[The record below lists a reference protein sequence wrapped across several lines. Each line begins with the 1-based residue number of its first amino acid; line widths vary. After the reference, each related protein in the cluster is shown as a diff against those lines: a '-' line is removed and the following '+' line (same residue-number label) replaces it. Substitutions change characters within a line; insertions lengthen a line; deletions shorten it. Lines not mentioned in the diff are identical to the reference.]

1 LNTGSEGADRATA
14 REIVSVGQLNRAV
27 AGLLERSFP
36 MVWVAGEIS
45 NLTRAASGHWYF
57 SLKDAQ
63 ASVRSVMFRGRNQ
76 HVPFVPANGDRVEV
90 RAQVS
95 LYEARG
101 DFQLNVEQMR
111 EAGAGDLFQQFL
123 RLKARLEAEGLFEA
137 SRKRSL
143 PPQPRCIGIV
153 TSPQAAALR
162 DVLTTLARRAPQV
175 PVVLYPASV
184 QGAQAPAE
192 LRRALAAAAAR
203 AECDVLL
210 LVRGG
215 GAIEDLWAFNDE
227 ALARAIAASPI
238 PVIAGVG
245 HETDFTIADFVA
257 DLRAPT
263 PTGAAMSAVPD
274 RAELLGTLERDRR
287 RLVLAWQRQ
296 LEQREQRLDV
306 ATRLLKPPSLLHA
319 QRAARVEQL
328 ARRLAV
334 AVERAAGERAAG
346 GGGGGAPRRD
356 SAHLSRLN
364 IPSHAPRRRQ
374 ATRRLPQR
382 PCATRARR
390 ARTQRPAV
398 RRSPASLPKPPCAA
412 SRLPSCPTPR
422 RLLPPSLVPPQQQQR
437 SPRRHRPPP
446 PRPPCTAARARH
458 LQTAQ
463 TLRQP
468 SPPRRAQTRRRS
480 DGGARS
486 RPRRRQLSRGRCRGA
501 RALSCGA
508 CGQLARTLL
517 RLLLQRP
524 QRRRP
529 AQ

>member
-1 LNTGSEGADRATA
+1 MNTGSEPADRATT
-14 REIVSVGQLNRAV
+14 REIVTVSQLNRAV
-27 AGLLERSFP
+27 AGVLERSFP
-36 MVWVAGEIS
+36 LVWVSGEIS

-63 ASVRSVMFRGRNQ
+63 ASVRAVMFRGRNQ
-76 HVPFVPANGDRVEV
+76 HVPFAPANGDRVEL

-123 RLKARLEAEGLFEA
+123 RLKARLEAEGLFDA

-192 LRRALAAAAAR
+192 LCRALAAAAAR

-238 PVIAGVG
+238 PVISGVG

-263 PTGAAMSAVPD
+263 PTGAAMRAVPD
-274 RAELLGTLERDRR
+274 RAELLVSLERDRR
-287 RLVLAWQRQ
+287 RLLLAWRRQ
-296 LEQREQRLDV
+296 IEQREQRLDV
-306 ATRLLKPPSLLHA
+306 ATRLLRPPSLLHA
-319 QRAARVEQL
+319 QRAARVEQF

-334 AVERAAGERAAG
+334 AGERAAGERGARLAA
-346 GGGGGAPRRD
+346 A
-356 SAHLSRLN
+356 SAAL
-364 IPSHAPRRRQ
+364 
-374 ATRRLPQR
+374 R
-382 PCATRARR
+382 P
-390 ARTQRPAV
+390 PELAV
-398 RRSPASLPKPPCAA
+398 RAARLDGAARALATALRTRVEGAA
-412 SRLPSCPTPR
+412 SRLAHAGAA
-422 RLLPPSLVPPQQQQR
+422 LDLV
-437 SPRRHRPPP
+437 SPR
-446 PRPPCTAARARH
+446 
-458 LQTAQ
+458 
-463 TLRQP
+463 
-468 SPPRRAQTRRRS
+468 
-480 DGGARS
+480 GV
-486 RPRRRQLSRGRCRGA
+486 
-501 RALSCGA
+501 
-508 CGQLARTLL
+508 LARGYAIVTGPDGMIVRSGAALAPGDAVSVAL
-517 RLLLQRP
+517 GEGGFDARVTSAAVAK
-524 QRRRP
+524 P
-529 AQ
+529 ASDTGEH

>member
-36 MVWVAGEIS
+36 MVWVSGEIS

-334 AVERAAGERAAG
+334 AGERAAGERAARLAAASAALR
-346 GGGGGAPRRD
+346 APE
-356 SAHLSRLN
+356 L
-364 IPSHAPRRRQ
+364 
-374 ATRRLPQR
+374 
-382 PCATRARR
+382 
-390 ARTQRPAV
+390 AV
-398 RRSPASLPKPPCAA
+398 RAARLDAAGRALVTALRTRVDGAA
-412 SRLPSCPTPR
+412 SRLVHASAA
-422 RLLPPSLVPPQQQQR
+422 LDLV
-437 SPRRHRPPP
+437 SPR
-446 PRPPCTAARARH
+446 
-458 LQTAQ
+458 
-463 TLRQP
+463 
-468 SPPRRAQTRRRS
+468 
-480 DGGARS
+480 GV
-486 RPRRRQLSRGRCRGA
+486 
-501 RALSCGA
+501 
-508 CGQLARTLL
+508 LARGYAIVTGPDGAIVRSAATLAPGDAVSVAL
-517 RLLLQRP
+517 GEGGFDARVSAATQTK
-524 QRRRP
+524 P
-529 AQ
+529 ASDKGKH

>member
-1 LNTGSEGADRATA
+1 MNTGSEPSDRATA
-14 REIVSVGQLNRAV
+14 REIVTVGQLNRAV

-36 MVWVAGEIS
+36 LVWVSGEIS

-63 ASVRSVMFRGRNQ
+63 ASVRAVMFRGRTQ
-76 HVPFVPANGDRVEV
+76 HVPFVPSNGDRVEL

-123 RLKARLEAEGLFEA
+123 RLKARLEAEGLFDA

-175 PVVLYPASV
+175 QVVLYPASV

-192 LRRALAAAAAR
+192 LCRALAAAAAR

-238 PVIAGVG
+238 PVISGVG

-263 PTGAAMSAVPD
+263 PTGAAMCAVPD
-274 RAELLGTLERDRR
+274 RAELLVSLERDRR
-287 RLVLAWQRQ
+287 RLLLAWRRQ
-296 LEQREQRLDV
+296 IEQREQRLDV
-306 ATRLLKPPSLLHA
+306 ATRLLRPPSLLHA

-334 AVERAAGERAAG
+334 AGERAAGERGARLAA
-346 GGGGGAPRRD
+346 A
-356 SAHLSRLN
+356 SAAL
-364 IPSHAPRRRQ
+364 
-374 ATRRLPQR
+374 R
-382 PCATRARR
+382 P
-390 ARTQRPAV
+390 PELAV
-398 RRSPASLPKPPCAA
+398 RAARLDGAARALATALRTRVEGAA
-412 SRLPSCPTPR
+412 SRLAHAGAALDLVSPR
-422 RLLPPSLVPPQQQQR
+422 GVLARGYAIVTAPDGSIVRRGAALAPGDAVSVALGEGGFDARVTSAGHAKPPSDTGE
-437 SPRRHRPPP
+437 H
-446 PRPPCTAARARH
+446 
-458 LQTAQ
+458 
-463 TLRQP
+463 
-468 SPPRRAQTRRRS
+468 
-480 DGGARS
+480 
-486 RPRRRQLSRGRCRGA
+486 
-501 RALSCGA
+501 
-508 CGQLARTLL
+508 
-517 RLLLQRP
+517 
-524 QRRRP
+524 
-529 AQ
+529 

>member
-1 LNTGSEGADRATA
+1 MGFELPERAPA
-14 REIVSVGQLNRAV
+14 REVVTVGQLNRAV

-36 MVWVAGEIS
+36 LLWVSGEIS

-63 ASVRSVMFRGRNQ
+63 ASVRAVMFRGRNQ
-76 HVPFVPANGDRVEV
+76 YVAFSPANGDRVEV
-90 RAQVS
+90 RAQVG

-123 RLKARLEAEGLFEA
+123 RLRAKLEAEGLFDED
-137 SRKRSL
+137 RKRPIPAS
-143 PPQPRCIGIV
+143 PTRIGVV

-184 QGAQAPAE
+184 QGAQAPGE
-192 LRRALAAAAAR
+192 LVRAIRAAGER

-263 PTGAAMSAVPD
+263 PTGAAMRAVPD
-274 RAELLGTLERDRR
+274 RAELLATLSRERH
-287 RLVLAWQRQ
+287 RLVQAWRRQ
-296 LEQREQRLDV
+296 AEQREQRLDT
-306 ATRLLKPPSLLHA
+306 ATRLLRPPSMQVA
-319 QRAARVEQL
+319 QRAAHLGQL

-334 AVERAAGERAAG
+334 VGERGLADRGTRLAAAAAGLRVPDLALREARLAA
-346 GGGGGAPRRD
+346 
-356 SAHLSRLN
+356 
-364 IPSHAPRRRQ
+364 
-374 ATRRLPQR
+374 
-382 PCATRARR
+382 
-390 ARTQRPAV
+390 
-398 RRSPASLPKPPCAA
+398 
-412 SRLPSCPTPR
+412 
-422 RLLPPSLVPPQQQQR
+422 
-437 SPRRHRPPP
+437 
-446 PRPPCTAARARH
+446 AARALAAAMRGRVDA
-458 LQTAQ
+458 TAQ
-463 TLRQP
+463 RVAHACAELELVSPSAVLARGYAIVTDADGGIVRSAAALAAGDTVSVTLGDGGFDALVTATVP
-468 SPPRRAQTRRRS
+468 DGKARS
-480 DGGARS
+480 DAGAN
-486 RPRRRQLSRGRCRGA
+486 
-501 RALSCGA
+501 
-508 CGQLARTLL
+508 
-517 RLLLQRP
+517 
-524 QRRRP
+524 
-529 AQ
+529 

>member
-36 MVWVAGEIS
+36 MVWVSGEIS

-111 EAGAGDLFQQFL
+111 EAGAGDLFQQFI
-123 RLKARLEAEGLFEA
+123 RLKARLEAEGLFDA

-319 QRAARVEQL
+319 QRVARVEQL

-334 AVERAAGERAAG
+334 AGERAAGERAARLAAACAALR
-346 GGGGGAPRRD
+346 APE
-356 SAHLSRLN
+356 L
-364 IPSHAPRRRQ
+364 
-374 ATRRLPQR
+374 
-382 PCATRARR
+382 
-390 ARTQRPAV
+390 AV
-398 RRSPASLPKPPCAA
+398 RAARLDAAGRALVTALRTRVDGAA
-412 SRLPSCPTPR
+412 SRLAHASAA
-422 RLLPPSLVPPQQQQR
+422 LDLV
-437 SPRRHRPPP
+437 SPR
-446 PRPPCTAARARH
+446 
-458 LQTAQ
+458 
-463 TLRQP
+463 
-468 SPPRRAQTRRRS
+468 
-480 DGGARS
+480 GV
-486 RPRRRQLSRGRCRGA
+486 
-501 RALSCGA
+501 
-508 CGQLARTLL
+508 LARGYAIVTGPDGAIVRSAASLAPGDAVSVAL
-517 RLLLQRP
+517 GEGGFDARVSAAMQTK
-524 QRRRP
+524 P
-529 AQ
+529 ASDKGKH